1 VSLPAVNI
9 EFSTAAR
16 RPTAGA
22 ICLAA
27 LGLLALLGVVVR
39 YETMASRIAGLEA
52 RLAAERTVSAPQL
65 DAANDTP
72 QLQTDAADVTAEL
85 ATPWSQLMVDLESAG
100 VDSKGAVA
108 LLGVEPDRTSGR
120 VKLTAE
126 ARSLTAALSYLQRLQ
141 ASGTLRQPLLDS
153 HEVRADDPEHP
164 VRVQISADWKARS

>member
-1 VSLPAVNI
+1 MSLPAVSL
-9 EFSTAAR
+9 EFSTASR
-16 RPTAGA
+16 RPSAGA
-22 ICLAA
+22 VGLAA
-27 LGLLALLGVVVR
+27 LGFLALLGVVAQ
-39 YETMASRIAGLEA
+39 YQTMAGRVAGLEA
-52 RLAAERTVSAPQL
+52 RLSAQREQLAPALAAAS
-65 DAANDTP
+65 DSP
-72 QLQTDAADVTAEL
+72 QLQTDAADVTAQL

-108 LLGVEPDRTSGR
+108 LLGIEPDRASGR

-164 VRVQISADWKARS
+164 VRVQISADWKVRS

>member
-1 VSLPAVNI
+1 MSLPAVSL
-9 EFSTAAR
+9 EFSTAPR
-16 RPTAGA
+16 RPSAGA
-22 ICLAA
+22 VGLAA
-27 LGLLALLGVVVR
+27 LGVLALLGVVAQ
-39 YETMASRIAGLEA
+39 YQTMAGRVAGLEA
-52 RLAAERTVSAPQL
+52 RLSAQREQRAPALAAAS
-65 DAANDTP
+65 DSP
-72 QLQTDAADVTAEL
+72 QLQTDAADVTAQL

-108 LLGVEPDRTSGR
+108 LLGIEPDRASGR

-164 VRVQISADWKARS
+164 VRVQISADWKVRS